1 METFNIFL
9 IGAGTGAVFSVISM
23 LLINANNA
31 EQYPVGGFLP
41 ALWIVAELG
50 VDSKIVVAGILMMGG
65 MTGYFLILTIWKR
78 RPEALIKTQPQKT
91 HVSGDS
97 KLETEDEHSTVTVS
111 GKSLAEFL
119 KKRTNLRDNIVFRTK
134 GESGD
139 IFRTIFRHN
148 KDIVFTVSS
157 GSRQSLRKH
166 HHWFY

>member
-9 IGAGTGAVFSVISM
+9 IGAGTGTIFSVISM

-41 ALWIVAELG
+41 ALWMVAELG

-78 RPEALIKTQPQKT
+78 RPEELIKTQPQET
-91 HVSGDS
+91 HVSSNS
-97 KLETEDEHSTVTVS
+97 KLVIEDEHSTITVN

-119 KKRTNLRDNIVFRTK
+119 
-134 GESGD
+134 
-139 IFRTIFRHN
+139 
-148 KDIVFTVSS
+148 
-157 GSRQSLRKH
+157 
-166 HHWFY
+166 

>member
-9 IGAGTGAVFSVISM
+9 IGAGTGTVFSVFSM

-41 ALWIVAELG
+41 ALWMVAELG

-78 RPEALIKTQPQKT
+78 RPEALIKTRPQET
-91 HVSGDS
+91 QVSGDS
-97 KLETEDEHSTVTVS
+97 KLVTEDEHSTVTVN

-119 KKRTNLRDNIVFRTK
+119 
-134 GESGD
+134 
-139 IFRTIFRHN
+139 
-148 KDIVFTVSS
+148 
-157 GSRQSLRKH
+157 
-166 HHWFY
+166 

>member
-9 IGAGTGAVFSVISM
+9 IGAGTGTVFSVISM

-41 ALWIVAELG
+41 ALWMVAELG

-78 RPEALIKTQPQKT
+78 RPEVLIKTRPQET
-91 HVSGDS
+91 PVSGDS
-97 KLETEDEHSTVTVS
+97 KLVTEDEHSTVTVS

-119 KKRTNLRDNIVFRTK
+119 
-134 GESGD
+134 
-139 IFRTIFRHN
+139 
-148 KDIVFTVSS
+148 
-157 GSRQSLRKH
+157 
-166 HHWFY
+166 

>member
-9 IGAGTGAVFSVISM
+9 IGAGTGTVFSVISM

-41 ALWIVAELG
+41 ALWMVAELG
-50 VDSKIVVAGILMMGG
+50 VVVAGILMMGG

-78 RPEALIKTQPQKT
+78 RPEALIKTRPQET

-97 KLETEDEHSTVTVS
+97 KLVTEDEHSTITVS

-119 KKRTNLRDNIVFRTK
+119 
-134 GESGD
+134 
-139 IFRTIFRHN
+139 
-148 KDIVFTVSS
+148 
-157 GSRQSLRKH
+157 
-166 HHWFY
+166 

>member
-9 IGAGTGAVFSVISM
+9 IGAGTGTVFSVISM

-41 ALWIVAELG
+41 ALWMVAELG

-78 RPEALIKTQPQKT
+78 RPEALIKTRPQET

-97 KLETEDEHSTVTVS
+97 KLMTEDEHSTITVS

-119 KKRTNLRDNIVFRTK
+119 
-134 GESGD
+134 
-139 IFRTIFRHN
+139 
-148 KDIVFTVSS
+148 
-157 GSRQSLRKH
+157 
-166 HHWFY
+166 

>member
-9 IGAGTGAVFSVISM
+9 IGAGTGTVFSVISM

-41 ALWIVAELG
+41 ALWMVAELG

-65 MTGYFLILTIWKR
+65 MTGYFLILTIWKI
-78 RPEALIKTQPQKT
+78 RPEALIKKRPQET

-97 KLETEDEHSTVTVS
+97 KLVTEDEHSTITVS

-119 KKRTNLRDNIVFRTK
+119 
-134 GESGD
+134 
-139 IFRTIFRHN
+139 
-148 KDIVFTVSS
+148 
-157 GSRQSLRKH
+157 
-166 HHWFY
+166 